1 VQDLHTQ
8 VTTSATNLL
17 GKMFHSDTAAA
28 LSSSSVAKPEEFD
41 FLGLTAPDKD
51 FVVNHIWKCNCPACL
66 LLVQHMTKKSDN
78 KASLRAALQSSTLWL
93 RKLNTA
99 PAVLTAQLGP
109 ESVAETTGA
118 RETVDFPTVFEYM
131 FYLFNTDVMKEH

>member
-1 VQDLHTQ
+1 
-8 VTTSATNLL
+8 
-17 GKMFHSDTAAA
+17 
-28 LSSSSVAKPEEFD
+28 
-41 FLGLTAPDKD
+41 
-51 FVVNHIWKCNCPACL
+51 
-66 LLVQHMTKKSDN
+66 
-78 KASLRAALQSSTLWL
+78 L